1 MRRHD
6 IVSFESIEKFIQ
18 TIEWGKINLPKEV
31 VSIIKSL
38 NSFKTDSLDGS
49 LSNYLVS
56 LEGNLKSQHFEQYEY
71 VGNNEV
77 SQKMSIKKKGEYWMD
92 EDFQGSITISPH
104 TGIDVIDKDW
114 SVVFELSF
122 SDGVLQKVC
131 CISVESTDNIARKNQ
146 AKATKDKFDQ
156 TLTKF
161 RNRLMFN
168 IFFINYIKY
177 YAYPVMF
184 FCTKAVV
191 KHPKFKKIIIIL
203 LNIFVPFNKYF

>member
-1 MRRHD
+1 MRRPD
-6 IVSFESIEKFIQ
+6 IISFESIEKFIQ

-31 VSIIKSL
+31 VSIIKRL
-38 NSFKTDSLDGS
+38 NSFKTDNLDGS

-92 EDFQGSITISPH
+92 EDFQGSITIRPH
-104 TGIDVIDKDW
+104 MGIDVVDKDW

-131 CISVESTDNIARKNQ
+131 CISVESTDNIARKKQ
-146 AKATKDKFDQ
+146 AKATKDKFDR
-156 TLTKF
+156 TAKI
-161 RNRLMFN
+161 RNKLMSN

-184 FCTKAVV
+184 FCTKVVV
-191 KHPKFKKIIIIL
+191 KHPKFKKTIRIL

>member
-1 MRRHD
+1 MRIHD
-6 IVSFESIEKFIQ
+6 IISFESIEKFIQ

-38 NSFKTDSLDGS
+38 NSFKTDNLDGS

-92 EDFQGSITISPH
+92 EDFQGSITIRPH
-104 TGIDVIDKDW
+104 MGIDVVDKDW

-131 CISVESTDNIARKNQ
+131 CISVESTDNIARKKQ
-146 AKATKDKFDQ
+146 AKATKDKFDR
-156 TLTKF
+156 TAKI
-161 RNRLMFN
+161 RNKLMFN
-168 IFFINYIKY
+168 IFFVNYIKY
-177 YAYPVMF
+177 YAYPVML
-184 FCTKAVV
+184 FCTKVAV
-191 KHPKFKKIIIIL
+191 KHPKFKKTIRIL

>member
-1 MRRHD
+1 MRTHD
-6 IVSFESIEKFIQ
+6 IISFESIEKFIQ

-31 VSIIKSL
+31 VSIIKRL
-38 NSFKTDSLDGS
+38 NSFKTDNLDGS

-92 EDFQGSITISPH
+92 EDFQGPITIRPH
-104 TGIDVIDKDW
+104 MGIDVVDKDW

-131 CISVESTDNIARKNQ
+131 CISVESTDNIARKKQ
-146 AKATKDKFDQ
+146 AKATKDKFDR
-156 TLTKF
+156 TAKI
-161 RNRLMFN
+161 RNKLMCN

-177 YAYPVMF
+177 YAYPVML
-184 FCTKAVV
+184 FCTKVVV
-191 KHPKFKKIIIIL
+191 KHPKFKKTIRIL